1 MRLISC
7 HITGF
12 GKFEN
17 RAFDLSA
24 QTVHIHGENGWG
36 KTTLVDFIASMLYGI
51 DGGRSKTVAANDRI
65 RYAPFSGARFGG
77 ALIFSYQGKTYRVER
92 FFGKTPSGDSV
103 KIYDEN
109 NMQSYVFGDKCERLG
124 ETLFGMDRTSFEKCT
139 YIPQGGVET
148 GELTGDIKT
157 RLIALL
163 ASGAEN
169 GAQSAIE
176 RLDNAERALRAKRK
190 PAKGKL
196 DELDEKLAYLH
207 AKQAECL
214 KMQDEAK
221 AKRLEVQEN
230 ERRLQALKVQVDEL
244 SIKIEDYSRKSERT
258 ATRAAY
264 NEIKASAEEAQRAL
278 ARLTAFFGQTAPQTV
293 NASGL
298 KTAVEEYYAVK
309 AEIAQLQEGIAEFSE
324 TATKRES
331 LKMRISVN
339 EEAIENYKVLLSQK
353 GEKTDKKVDKKG
365 KKQKKG
371 GSVKLVLALLV
382 AIVGAVFIE
391 SQPALGIILLSVGA
405 LGILLSAFSLLRSA
419 GSGYKKIAA
428 DKSIQGAYLKL
439 LAETKALK
447 AELLEIAEN
456 DGEERTL
463 REKLEQRQTRLAA
476 LDKAIQDFLA
486 HFAFGEIYD
495 YRACLLTLEE
505 NIAAHARYS
514 AALTACEERLQA
526 YDLPQTDS
534 DEEITGAEIEEIKAR
549 LTQTQ
554 RERELLTGETARL
567 AAQTESLEKQAA
579 ALGDLQAEEERLAAE
594 KARLEKRLTAIRGAR
609 EILTRAQANMAT
621 RYLEPVEKRVRQYAQ
636 ILGFPFSAVRF
647 SAEGTPLIEENGS
660 MRQSEYYS
668 TGLQEL
674 LWLCIRLAL
683 AETLFVKELPPLMF
697 DDPFVNL
704 DDDKTARAKA
714 LLKTLSSRFQIVYCT
729 CKKERSL

>member
-24 QTVHIHGENGWG
+24 QTVTIHGENGWG

-65 RYAPFSGARFGG
+65 RYAPFSGASFGG
-77 ALIFSYQGKTYRVER
+77 ALTFSYQGKTYRVER

-103 KIYDEN
+103 KVYDGN

-124 ETLFGMDRTSFEKCT
+124 ETLFGMDRTSFEKCA
-139 YIPQGGVET
+139 YIPQGGVAT

-163 ASGAEN
+163 SSGAEN

-176 RLDNAERALRAKRK
+176 RLDNAERSLRAKRK

-196 DELDEKLAYLH
+196 DELDEKLVYLH

-221 AKRLEVQEN
+221 IKRLEWQEN
-230 ERRLQALKVQVDEL
+230 ERRLQALQAQADEL
-244 SIKIEDYSRKSERT
+244 SIKIEDYSRRSERT

-264 NEIKASAEEAQRAL
+264 NEIKASAEETQRAL
-278 ARLTAFFGQTAPQTV
+278 ARLAAFFGSTAPQTV
-293 NASGL
+293 NATGL

-309 AEIAQLQEGIAEFSE
+309 AEIAQLQEKIAAFSE

-339 EEAIENYKVLLSQK
+339 EEAIENYQALLSQK
-353 GEKTDKKVDKKG
+353 SEKAE
-365 KKQKKG
+365 KKQEKQSKKKSKG

-391 SQPALGIILLSVGA
+391 SQPVLGAVLLGVGA
-405 LGILLSAFSLLRSA
+405 LVIVLSAFSLLRWA
-419 GSGYKKIAA
+419 GNGSQKIGA
-428 DKSIQGAYLKL
+428 DKSVRDAYLKL

-447 AELLEIAEN
+447 ADLVELAQT
-456 DGEERTL
+456 DGEEGAL
-463 REKLEQRQTRLAA
+463 REKLEERQTRLTA

-495 YRACLLTLEE
+495 YRACMQTLEE

-514 AALTACEERLQA
+514 ALIVACEERLQA
-526 YDLPQTDS
+526 YDLPQTD
-534 DEEITGAEIEEIKAR
+534 DGEVITGADIEEIKSR

-554 RERELLTGETARL
+554 WERERLTGETARL
-567 AAQTESLEKQAA
+567 AAQAEALEKQAA
-579 ALGDLQAEEERLAAE
+579 SLSDLQAEEERLAEE

-621 RYLEPVEKRVRQYAQ
+621 RYLQPVEKRVREYAQ
-636 ILGFPFSAVRF
+636 ILGFPFGAVGF

-660 MRQSEYYS
+660 MRQTDYYS
-668 TGLQEL
+668 TGLQEV
-674 LWLCIRLAL
+674 LWLCVRLAL

>member
-77 ALIFSYQGKTYRVER
+77 ALTFSYQGKTYRVER

-103 KIYDEN
+103 KVYDGN
-109 NMQSYVFGDKCERLG
+109 NMQSYAFGDKCERLG
-124 ETLFGMDRTSFEKCT
+124 ETLFGMDRTSFEKCA

-230 ERRLQALKVQVDEL
+230 ERRLQALKVQADEL
-244 SIKIEDYSRKSERT
+244 SIKIEDYSRRSERT

-293 NASGL
+293 NATGL

-309 AEIAQLQEGIAEFSE
+309 AEIAQLQERIAEFSE

-353 GEKTDKKVDKKG
+353 GEKTDKKEEKKR
-365 KKQKKG
+365 KKQSKG

-382 AIVGAVFIE
+382 ALVGAVFTE
-391 SQPALGIILLSVGA
+391 SKPVLGIILLSVGA

-447 AELLEIAEN
+447 AELLELAEN
-456 DGEERTL
+456 DGEERAL
-463 REKLEQRQTRLAA
+463 REKLEERQTRLAA

-495 YRACLLTLEE
+495 YRACLLALEE
-505 NIAAHARYS
+505 NIAAHARYN
-514 AALTACEERLQA
+514 AALVACEERLQA

-534 DEEITGAEIEEIKAR
+534 GEEITGAEIEGIKAR
-549 LTQTQ
+549 LMQTQ

-567 AAQTESLEKQAA
+567 AAQTESFEKQAA

-609 EILTRAQANMAT
+609 EILTRARANMAM

-636 ILGFPFSAVRF
+636 ILGFPFSSVQF

-668 TGLQEL
+668 AGLQEL

-683 AETLFVKELPPLMF
+683 AETLFVKELPPLIF